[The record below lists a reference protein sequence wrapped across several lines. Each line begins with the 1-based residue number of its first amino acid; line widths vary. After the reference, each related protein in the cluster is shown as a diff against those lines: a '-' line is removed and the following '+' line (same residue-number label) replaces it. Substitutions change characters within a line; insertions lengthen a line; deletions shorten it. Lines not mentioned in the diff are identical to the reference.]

1 MFLSSI
7 TSILSY
13 KKWLTKCLTFKFALA
28 LSDRT
33 FGIERMVW
41 YWGHFLLMKK
51 FNVSNLPK
59 TSFEGQDLALF
70 ILTWRI
76 KWQGFLSSVG
86 IRLCHIFSLV
96 ASAKLRTLTIP
107 FFPEERSSR
116 IPFITTLPAITV
128 VFVGYWRWLV
138 VVSQYLLL
146 VLLLLFSLKA

>member
-1 MFLSSI
+1 
-7 TSILSY
+7 
-13 KKWLTKCLTFKFALA
+13 
-28 LSDRT
+28 
-33 FGIERMVW
+33 
-41 YWGHFLLMKK
+41 MKK

-76 KWQGFLSSVG
+76 KRQGFLSSVG

-128 VFVGYWRWLV
+128 VFVGY
-138 VVSQYLLL
+138 
-146 VLLLLFSLKA
+146 